1 MRDVL
6 TYAKV
11 KPTVLQVEIHPY
23 NSQEKLLRFC
33 KEKDIAVTGFSSLGV
48 SSYVEIGMG
57 TVQESCLKEPCVEE
71 IAAAHKKSPAQVV
84 LRWSVQRGIAIIPK
98 SSKAER
104 LVENM
109 ALFDFELSEDQMKSI
124 SGLNKGKR
132 FNDPGHFCQLA
143 FNTFFPIY
151 E

>member
-1 MRDVL
+1 M
-6 TYAKV
+6 
-11 KPTVLQVEIHPY
+11 
-23 NSQEKLLRFC
+23 RFC